1 MKYFEHILIE
11 NILVLLPVLL
21 VDDVTELREVDV
33 AILDV
38 VISEV
43 NDLLLHGVQ
52 PQHFHGIYQ
61 ILEMIMWHCC
71 CDKFFGLT
79 FNEEW
84 V

>member
-52 PQHFHGIYQ
+52 PPHLHGTQKVLKY
-61 ILEMIMWHCC
+61 
-71 CDKFFGLT
+71 
-79 FNEEW
+79 FNKTYNLF
-84 V
+84 VFSI